1 MINTKKTDFR
11 VLRFGTGSDVIREA
25 QRIAAADHAGA
36 LRRSGNWTAGQVFGH
51 LATWIEFALDG
62 YPPNVQPPAP
72 LKFILK
78 FMKGKFVRGPM
89 PRGVRIPGFN
99 DGTLGVEPMPTDA
112 ALDRLRR
119 AWERLMSTAP
129 TVPNPIFGLLFH
141 DDWIKM
147 NLRHAELH
155 MGYLHP
161 PEK

>member
-1 MINTKKTDFR
+1 
-11 VLRFGTGSDVIREA
+11 
-25 QRIAAADHAGA
+25 
-36 LRRSGNWTAGQVFGH
+36 
-51 LATWIEFALDG
+51 
-62 YPPNVQPPAP
+62 
-72 LKFILK
+72 
-78 FMKGKFVRGPM
+78 
-89 PRGVRIPGFN
+89 RIPGYN

-129 TVPNPIFGLLFH
+129 TVPNPIFGPLPH